1 MKNEPYNKQN
11 KGRNTDD
18 LNKSRNTY
26 DLGGITKLLKEKN

>member
-1 MKNEPYNKQN
+1 MKNEPYASN